1 MPPSDACPVCSGP
14 LLAPQAILV
23 CSGCADNVAIT
34 GAISVTS
41 TAEFAAVVPAVVA
54 AIKGGEAAAPPV
66 AASCQWCG
74 KAQRKVKKL
83 ISGGGVHI
91 CDECVALC
99 AKILDAE
106 LGDGWR

>member
-1 MPPSDACPVCSGP
+1 VCSGP
-14 LLAPQAILV
+14 LVAPQAILV

-34 GAISVTS
+34 GGISVTS
-41 TAEFAAVVPAVVA
+41 TAEFAAAVPGVIA
-54 AIKGGEAAAPPV
+54 AIKNAGGDPAAPPV
-66 AASCQWCG
+66 VASCQWCG

-83 ISGGGVHI
+83 LSGGGVHI

-99 AKILDAE
+99 CKILDAE